1 MPLDHQV
8 HRVLL
13 EPLVSQVPREALE
26 PRVQLELP
34 ASQGRPEQL
43 VREEIPVHQDLLDFR
58 GALDLLEQ
66 PVPRESGAL
75 RDLPDSL
82 EQPVPL
88 DRWVQQVFL
97 VPLELPE
104 L

>member
-1 MPLDHQV
+1 MQLDHQV
-8 HRVLL
+8 HRVPL

-26 PRVQLELP
+26 SRVQLELP

-43 VREEIPVHQDLLDFR
+43 AREEIPVYRDLLDSR

-66 PVPRESGAL
+66 PVPRESAAL
-75 RDLPDSL
+75 RDRPDPL

-97 VPLELPE
+97 VLQELPDS
-104 L
+104 